1 MLATA
6 VIVFRE
12 VLEAALIISI
22 VMAACAGVRG
32 RNLWVGGGAAAGLI
46 GSCVVAALAGV
57 IAEMAAGLGQE
68 LLNAAILFIAVGM
81 LGWHSIW
88 MSRHGRELAA
98 EMKSVG
104 TSVLSGQRPLYAIAV
119 AVGMAVLREGSETV
133 MFLYGV
139 AQGSETSVADVA
151 TGGALGAVLGICTGA
166 LLYFG
171 LLSIPTRLLFTV
183 TNWMIL
189 LVTAGLAAQAV
200 GFLVQADLVPPLA
213 NPLWDT
219 SSVLTEHSLPG
230 KLLHSLV
237 GYQARP
243 AGIQVLAYVVVLA
256 ALGSLTFAMAPRVQ
270 PRRLLVAA
278 GAVVAA
284 MLVLALFEAQPAHA
298 EFKLRYPNIDYREV
312 EVENNFS
319 ATFDRRADKNHN
331 LSFPTEVGVGIL
343 PFWFAEVE
351 FEASKEPGERASFEA
366 LTFENYFMLTEPG
379 KYWLDF
385 TIFAEYARARKAD
398 DADSVMLGALLQ
410 KEQGRFLHTA
420 NLYWEKEV
428 GSLASNRDGFK
439 YAWQSRYMLNPL
451 FQPGFEVYGEIED
464 LNRPGTFNEQ
474 QFRLGPM
481 FAGSYNLG
489 EIGGRGKIKYE
500 MGYLFG
506 TTSATEERT
515 LRTRFEYEIPF

>member
-1 MLATA
+1 MLATT

-22 VMAACAGVRG
+22 VLAACAGVRG
-32 RNLWVGGGAAAGLI
+32 RNLWVGGGAAAGLV

-68 LLNAAILFIAVGM
+68 LLNATILFIAVGM

-151 TGGALGAVLGICTGA
+151 AGGALGAVLGICTGA

-219 SSVLTEHSLPG
+219 SAVLTEHSLPG

-237 GYQARP
+237 GYEARP
-243 AGIQVLAYVVVLA
+243 AGIQVLAYVAVLVT
-256 ALGSLTFAMAPRVQ
+256 LGSLTFAMAPRRSRDVF
-270 PRRLLVAA
+270 PWGHRGRK
-278 GAVVAA
+278 
-284 MLVLALFEAQPAHA
+284 ALS
-298 EFKLRYPNIDYREV
+298 
-312 EVENNFS
+312 NNFP
-319 ATFDRRADKNHN
+319 ATVLSDIRTGAKLLRWRR
-331 LSFPTEVGVGIL
+331 
-343 PFWFAEVE
+343 
-351 FEASKEPGERASFEA
+351 
-366 LTFENYFMLTEPG
+366 
-379 KYWLDF
+379 
-385 TIFAEYARARKAD
+385 
-398 DADSVMLGALLQ
+398 
-410 KEQGRFLHTA
+410 
-420 NLYWEKEV
+420 
-428 GSLASNRDGFK
+428 
-439 YAWQSRYMLNPL
+439 
-451 FQPGFEVYGEIED
+451 
-464 LNRPGTFNEQ
+464 
-474 QFRLGPM
+474 
-481 FAGSYNLG
+481 
-489 EIGGRGKIKYE
+489 
-500 MGYLFG
+500 
-506 TTSATEERT
+506 
-515 LRTRFEYEIPF
+515 

>member
-1 MLATA
+1 MLATT

-22 VMAACAGVRG
+22 VLAACAGVRG
-32 RNLWVGGGAAAGLI
+32 RNLWVGGGAAAGLV

-68 LLNAAILFIAVGM
+68 LLNATILFIAVGM

-151 TGGALGAVLGICTGA
+151 AGGALGAVLGICTGA

-219 SSVLTEHSLPG
+219 SAVLTEHSLPG

-237 GYQARP
+237 GYEARP
-243 AGIQVLAYVVVLA
+243 AGIQVLAYVAVLA
-256 ALGSLTFAMAPRVQ
+256 TLGSLTFAMAPRAQ
-270 PRRLLVAA
+270 PRRLPM
-278 GAVVAA
+278 G
-284 MLVLALFEAQPAHA
+284 P
-298 EFKLRYPNIDYREV
+298 
-312 EVENNFS
+312 
-319 ATFDRRADKNHN
+319 
-331 LSFPTEVGVGIL
+331 
-343 PFWFAEVE
+343 
-351 FEASKEPGERASFEA
+351 
-366 LTFENYFMLTEPG
+366 
-379 KYWLDF
+379 
-385 TIFAEYARARKAD
+385 
-398 DADSVMLGALLQ
+398 
-410 KEQGRFLHTA
+410 
-420 NLYWEKEV
+420 
-428 GSLASNRDGFK
+428 
-439 YAWQSRYMLNPL
+439 SR
-451 FQPGFEVYGEIED
+451 
-464 LNRPGTFNEQ
+464 
-474 QFRLGPM
+474 
-481 FAGSYNLG
+481 S
-489 EIGGRGKIKYE
+489 
-500 MGYLFG
+500 
-506 TTSATEERT
+506 
-515 LRTRFEYEIPF
+515 